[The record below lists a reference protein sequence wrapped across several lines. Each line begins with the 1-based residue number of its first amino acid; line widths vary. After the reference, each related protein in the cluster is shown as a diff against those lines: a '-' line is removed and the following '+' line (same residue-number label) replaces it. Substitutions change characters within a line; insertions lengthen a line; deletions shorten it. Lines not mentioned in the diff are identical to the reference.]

1 MRVMKLCLIMPHKTN
16 VKLNFIQNM
25 DNIMD
30 MCFILAEQYNFQLC
44 AQQRA
49 INLTG
54 ANPVC
59 EGLASQQ

>member
-1 MRVMKLCLIMPHKTN
+1 MEIGFDEVMRLQCK
-16 VKLNFIQNM
+16 
-25 DNIMD
+25 
-30 MCFILAEQYNFQLC
+30 FQLC

-59 EGLASQQ
+59 EGLANQQ

>member
-1 MRVMKLCLIMPHKTN
+1 MNDIASNNIHFHVSHSKRLWYSLGGIPLCLPKVI
-16 VKLNFIQNM
+16 LNK
-25 DNIMD
+25 
-30 MCFILAEQYNFQLC
+30 FQLC

-59 EGLASQQ
+59 EGLANQQ

>member
-1 MRVMKLCLIMPHKTN
+1 MMFYNHDFHVNVFINDVSTVVKTHN
-16 VKLNFIQNM
+16 RKNDVCI
-25 DNIMD
+25 
-30 MCFILAEQYNFQLC
+30 FQLC

-59 EGLASQQ
+59 EGLANQQ